1 RKGMD
6 YIEDVQEDIP
16 TLNQHEVLI
25 KIHAFSLNYRDL
37 LIINNKYPF
46 SLKDNIVPYS
56 DGAGEIVEVGD
67 QVIGFKKG
75 DRVIS
80 NFDPTHLYGPSQ
92 SCLIKI
98 PDHLSYE
105 QAASLVC
112 TGTTTW
118 NALHGN
124 NRLLPGQTVLLQGT
138 GGVSL
143 TGLMLAKAGGCTT
156 IITSSD
162 DEKLKQVKDKYG
174 ADYTINY
181 KKQPNW
187 DEEVL
192 KITNGEGVDIILENG
207 GAATIGK
214 SLNSIKMGGIIAC
227 IGFLGAALKPENPDV
242 ALLALGKSCI
252 VRGIII
258 GSREQ
263 TEQLMNL
270 VDQKKLEPPVHKVF
284 NFDPT
289 SVKEAYRY
297 LESQTHMGKICIKI
311 D

>member
-1 RKGMD
+1 MVN
-6 YIEDVQEDIP
+6 ISI
-16 TLNQHEVLI
+16 
-25 KIHAFSLNYRDL
+25 FF
-37 LIINNKYPF
+37 LIIE
-46 SLKDNIVPYS
+46 LKFLSI
-56 DGAGEIVEVGD
+56 GAGEIIEVGD

-80 NFDPTHLYGPSQ
+80 NFDPTHLYGPSRSWHNGLGGPADGMLTQ
-92 SCLIKI
+92 YKALPYFGLVKI

-124 NRLLPGQTVLLQGT
+124 NSLLPGQTVLLQGT

-156 IITSSD
+156 IITSSS
-162 DEKLKQVKDKYG
+162 DEKLREVKEKYG

-181 KKQPNW
+181 KTTPNW

-192 KITNGEGVDIILENG
+192 KITKGEGVDIILENG
-207 GAATIGK
+207 GAATIAK
-214 SLNSIKMGGIIAC
+214 SINAIKMGGIVAC
-227 IGFLGAALKPENPDV
+227 IGFLGAGEKPQSPDV
-242 ALLALGKSCI
+242 ALLALGKGCI
-252 VRGIII
+252 VRGIVI

-270 VDQKKLEPPVHKVF
+270 VDQKKLIPPVHKVF
-284 NFDPT
+284 NFDPA
-289 SVKEAYRY
+289 SIKKAYQY
-297 LESQTHMGKICIKI
+297 LESQTHMGKVCIKV

>member
-1 RKGMD
+1 MCID
-6 YIEDVQEDIP
+6 YIKDFQEDIP
-16 TLNQHEVLI
+16 TINQHEVLI
-25 KIHAFSLNYRDL
+25 KIHAVSLNYRDL

-207 GAATIGK
+207 
-214 SLNSIKMGGIIAC
+214 
-227 IGFLGAALKPENPDV
+227 AALKPENPDV

-297 LESQTHMGKICIKI
+297 LESQTHMGKICIKV

>member
-1 RKGMD
+1 
-6 YIEDVQEDIP
+6 V
-16 TLNQHEVLI
+16 
-25 KIHAFSLNYRDL
+25 
-37 LIINNKYPF
+37 
-46 SLKDNIVPYS
+46 
-56 DGAGEIVEVGD
+56 GAGEIVEVGD

-242 ALLALGKSCI
+242 ALLALGK
-252 VRGIII
+252 
-258 GSREQ
+258 
-263 TEQLMNL
+263 
-270 VDQKKLEPPVHKVF
+270 
-284 NFDPT
+284 
-289 SVKEAYRY
+289 
-297 LESQTHMGKICIKI
+297 
-311 D
+311 